1 MKKLMLDTHVLLW
14 VIGKSDELSP
24 RMAECIID
32 SENEVYVSAVSLWE
46 IALKYSL
53 GKLTLGFEIEDIP
66 KYCEQMGF
74 YLIPL
79 EPSEALNS
87 LKLPYKENHK
97 DPFDRM
103 LIYQCIVHNYTLV
116 SRDKKIKAYKSE
128 GLNYVG

>member
-14 VIGKSDELSP
+14 AIGKSDELSP
-24 RMAECIID
+24 RMADCITD
-32 SENEVYVSAVSLWE
+32 DKNEVYVSAVSLWE

-53 GKLTLGFEIEDIP
+53 GKLIFDFEIEDIP
-66 KYCEQMGF
+66 KYCKQMGF

-79 EPSEALNS
+79 EPSEALSS

-103 LIYQCIVHNYTLV
+103 LICQCIMHNYTLI
-116 SRDKKIKAYKSE
+116 SRDKKMKFYKSE
-128 GLNYVG
+128 GLNYIG